1 MDIIQTCETIELWIN
16 SCRTREQV
24 ELLEEKIYVY
34 FGRDRFPTISPKERY
49 AQQDVLRDKIKFR
62 KEQMLFTDK
71 NQTLT
76 TNTLTSGA
84 ANG

>member
-16 SCRTREQV
+16 SCRTREQL
-24 ELLEEKIYVY
+24 ELLEEKIFIFFARY
-34 FGRDRFPTISPKERY
+34 RFPSLSFEELY
-49 AQQDVLRDKIKFR
+49 AQQDILKDKIKFR